1 MISENDKRGLM
12 SLSPY
17 LKPFS
22 TKVILSCTLPSQA
35 KHVSPVSQ
43 LLFLLTL
50 SRKFVFNTRGFLSE
64 TPFVTGYSGIM
75 LHAGFK
81 SLSLSL
87 HFQMLD
93 YKTDPYGSLS
103 CEAAHSCLNVLLIF
117 IDISN
122 FKSDAG

>member
-1 MISENDKRGLM
+1 M
-12 SLSPY
+12 
-17 LKPFS
+17 
-22 TKVILSCTLPSQA
+22 
-35 KHVSPVSQ
+35 
-43 LLFLLTL
+43 
-50 SRKFVFNTRGFLSE
+50 SE
-64 TPFVTGYSGIM
+64 TPFVTGNSGIG

-81 SLSLSL
+81 SLSL

-117 IDISN
+117 IEISH